1 MINTGI
7 WTLYQPAKP
16 PVPNVLY
23 ARDAK
28 GVDWYEFMD
37 KFEQDTWKIEFAEDG
52 SIGRFSKDVTS
63 LFPVDRKIAEV
74 AELPKD
80 FDPLTYKF
88 NGKKFTKIVE
98 TDEQKIAKTRKGI
111 EKRISAVGGTISSL
125 SVLVNAGIAD
135 EGTKAK
141 LEEYTTYVKN
151 VMSVDQLAPEW
162 PLQPSM

>member
-7 WTLYQPAKP
+7 WKLYQPAKP

-28 GVDWYEFMD
+28 GVDWYEFMQN
-37 KFEQDTWKIEFAEDG
+37 FEKDTWKIEFSEDG
-52 SIGRFSKDVTS
+52 SISRYSKDVSS

-74 AELPKD
+74 DKLPED
-80 FDPLTYKF
+80 FESLAYKF
-88 NGKKFTKIVE
+88 DGKKFTKIVE

-135 EGTKAK
+135 DSTKAK

-162 PLQPSM
+162 PQQPSM